1 MHGHTNA
8 TFTVGK
14 VQDRAAVHLG
24 EPGELAWR
32 AQAGELV
39 LALGV
44 GACRCPPFGRQRP
57 KTRAVSRPKPL
68 FRGGRRGAGGMKPAP
83 PRDIRAWLP
92 FRNVSLRQFVSN
104 CPRLIFR

>member
-8 TFTVGK
+8 TFTIGK

-68 FRGGRRGAGGMKPAP
+68 FRMIGEGGFGRRFTARSLAATANG
-83 PRDIRAWLP
+83 
-92 FRNVSLRQFVSN
+92 RN
-104 CPRLIFR
+104 